1 MNKTI
6 NNRSNRRFG
15 KHSSLMSLSMSH
27 DEDKNL
33 KTAEEWIYG
42 KVNENGNYSIINF
55 KSQKAFKGYKKN
67 KVDLYKL
74 FFYLIY
80 ILIL

>member
-1 MNKTI
+1 MNRTI
-6 NNRSNRRFG
+6 NSRGYSIKLG
-15 KHSSLMSLSMSH
+15 KHSLMSLSNSH

-33 KTAEEWIYG
+33 KTVEEWIYG
-42 KVNENGNYSIINF
+42 KVNENGNNSIINF
-55 KSQKAFKGYKKN
+55 KSQKAFKGYKGN

-80 ILIL
+80 VLIL

>member
-1 MNKTI
+1 MFRTI
-6 NNRSNRRFG
+6 NNRGSSRTLG
-15 KHSSLMSLSMSH
+15 KHSLMSLSMTH
-27 DEDKNL
+27 DEDKNNL

-42 KVNENGNYSIINF
+42 KANENGSKTIINF
-55 KSQKAFKGYKKN
+55 RSQKAFKGYRRN

-74 FFYLIY
+74 FYLIY

>member
-1 MNKTI
+1 MFKTI
-6 NNRSNRRFG
+6 NYRGNSRTLG
-15 KHSSLMSLSMSH
+15 KRSLMSLSMTH

-42 KVNENGNYSIINF
+42 KVNENGSNTIINF
-55 KSQKAFKGYKKN
+55 RSQKAFKGYKRN

-74 FFYLIY
+74 FFY
-80 ILIL
+80 